1 VDANDCLLP
10 DMNTKIKVHGMTCMH
25 CHKRV
30 TDAILAIGGVS
41 SVDVSLEDESAI
53 VEFDPGKTSLEE
65 IRQAVTDAGYEAGA
79 EECRLPE
86 AAAQEQAC
94 RVIPDEVMDEAS
106 SRKKPEPG
114 TVEDAIFRISGMKC
128 SSCAQNIEG
137 ILGKHEGVISATVNL
152 PLERATVRYEPAKVS
167 PEELA
172 EDIESLGYHVVKD
185 RVTLDVGGMTCASCA
200 QNVEKVLKRLE
211 GISSVNV
218 NVSMGKARIEYNS
231 SVVSVDDMRKAI
243 EAIGYSAS
251 MPVDRQL
258 AEDRERKERED
269 EIRRQ
274 RNNLIISVAIAIPV
288 MLGSLKPVFPD
299 LFGFVPDILANRN
312 VLFLLTTIVMV
323 FPGRQFFEGTYRG
336 LKHGVTDMNLLIA
349 TGTGAAYVIS
359 VASSYL
365 ELGPGYHHLYYDTA
379 VMLIAFIVLGRYMEA
394 RARGRTSESIK
405 KLIGLQ
411 AKTARIIVDGQ
422 EKEVPV
428 ESVEV
433 DDIVFVRPGEKI
445 PVDGVVVD
453 GASAVDESMITGE
466 SIPVDKSKGDVVIGS
481 TLNRSGA
488 LKLMATNVGADT
500 ALARIIELVENAQNS
515 KAPIQRVADVV
526 AGHFILIVH
535 ILALAAFFF
544 WYFIGFERYDVTL
557 NSGIASPFLFALLIS
572 ITVLVIS
579 CPCAVG
585 LATPAAIMVG
595 TGKGAE
601 NGILIKGGE
610 ALERTL
616 KIDTIVFD
624 KTGTLTKG
632 NPELTDVVTVAG
644 LSSDELLVMAA
655 SAEVGSEHP
664 LGEAIVRG
672 AEQRKLKLKDVEDF
686 RSIAG
691 KGVEAT
697 IEGSRI
703 LLGTRKLMA
712 DNGIDI
718 ASVEKTMESLEAQGR
733 TAMIAAMDGRLAGLV
748 AVADTLKENSKE
760 AVEKIR
766 GMGIEV
772 VMITGDNRRTADAI
786 AGSIGITRVLAEVL
800 PEDKASEI
808 RKLQDEGRIVAMV
821 GDGINDAPALTQAD
835 IGIAMGAGTDVAME
849 SAQIVLI
856 RNDLRDVIASI
867 RLSRLTMNK
876 IKQNL
881 FWAFGYNTIGIPL
894 AAGLLYPVVK
904 TILISPELA
913 AAFMAM
919 SSVSVTTNSML
930 MKRKKIK

>member
-1 VDANDCLLP
+1 
-10 DMNTKIKVHGMTCMH
+10 MH

-30 TDAILAIGGVS
+30 TDAIMAIEGVS
-41 SVDVSLEDESAI
+41 SVDVSLEDESAT
-53 VEFDPGKTSLEE
+53 VEFDSGKTSLEE
-65 IRQAVTDAGYEAGA
+65 IRQAVTDAGYEVGA
-79 EECRLPE
+79 EECELEVPVGLAE
-86 AAAQEQAC
+86 SATQGQTAC
-94 RVIPDEVMDEAS
+94 RIIPEEETDE
-106 SRKKPEPG
+106 KKRPEPG
-114 TVEDAIFRISGMKC
+114 VLEDAVFRISGMKC

-137 ILGKHEGVISATVNL
+137 VLGKRDGVISATVNL
-152 PLERATVRYEPAKVS
+152 PLERATVRYEPAKIS
-167 PEELA
+167 PEKLA

-243 EAIGYSAS
+243 DGIGYSAS

-274 RNNLIISVAIAIPV
+274 RNNLIISAVIAIPV

-299 LFGFVPDILANRN
+299 YFGFVPDILTNRN

-349 TGTGAAYVIS
+349 TGTGAAYIIS

-365 ELGPGYHHLYYDTA
+365 DLGPGYHHLYYDTA

-422 EKEVPV
+422 EREVPV

-445 PVDGVVVD
+445 PVDGVVID
-453 GASAVDESMITGE
+453 GTSAVDESMITGE

-488 LKLMATNVGADT
+488 MKLRATNVGADT

-515 KAPIQRVADVV
+515 KAPIQRIADVV

-535 ILALAAFFF
+535 VLALVAFFF
-544 WYFIGFERYDVTL
+544 WYFIGFERYNVTL

-632 NPELTDVVTVAG
+632 KPELTDVITVAD
-644 LSSDELLVMAA
+644 LSADEVLEMAA
-655 SAEVGSEHP
+655 SAEKGSEHP

-672 AEQRKLKLKDVEDF
+672 AEERKIKLRDAEGF

-691 KGVEAT
+691 KGVEAS
-697 IEGSRI
+697 IEGSRV
-703 LLGTRKLMA
+703 LLGTRKLMQ
-712 DNGIDI
+712 DSGIDI
-718 ASVEKTMESLEAQGR
+718 ASVESTMESLEAQGR
-733 TAMIAAMDGRLAGLV
+733 TAMIAAKDDHVMGLV

-766 GMGIEV
+766 SMGIEV

-786 AGSIGITRVLAEVL
+786 ASSIGITRVLAEVL

-808 RKLQDEGRIVAMV
+808 RKLQEEGRVVAMV

-856 RNDLRDVIASI
+856 KNDLRDVIASI

-881 FWAFGYNTIGIPL
+881 FWAFGYNTLGIPL

-913 AAFMAM
+913 AAFMAL

-930 MKRKKIK
+930 MKRKRIK

>member
-1 VDANDCLLP
+1 
-10 DMNTKIKVHGMTCMH
+10 MNTKLKVYGMTCMH

-30 TDAILAIGGVS
+30 TDAIMAIEGVS
-41 SVDVSLEDESAI
+41 SVDVSLEDESATI
-53 VEFDPGKTSLEE
+53 DFDPARTSLED
-65 IRQAVTDAGYEAGA
+65 IRKAVMDAGYEVG
-79 EECRLPE
+79 EDQCGLPE
-86 AAAQEQAC
+86 ESGPEQVC
-94 RVIPDEVMDEAS
+94 RIIPDEAEDV
-106 SRKKPEPG
+106 KKQPEPG
-114 TVEDAIFRISGMKC
+114 VTEDAVFRISGMKC
-128 SSCAQNIEG
+128 TSCAQNIEG
-137 ILGKHEGVISATVNL
+137 VLTRHEGVISATVNL
-152 PLERATVRYEPAKVS
+152 PLERATVRYEPARVS
-167 PEELA
+167 PGELA
-172 EDIESLGYHVVKD
+172 GEIESLGYHVVRD
-185 RVTLDVGGMTCASCA
+185 RITLDVGGMTCASCA
-200 QNVEKVLKRLE
+200 QNVEKVLKRLD
-211 GISSVNV
+211 GVSSVNV
-218 NVSMGKARIEYNS
+218 NVSTGKARIEYNS

-243 EAIGYSAS
+243 EDIGYSAS

-274 RNNLIISVAIAIPV
+274 RNNLIISVLIVIPV
-288 MLGSLKPVFPD
+288 MLGSMKPVFPEY
-299 LFGFVPDILANRN
+299 FGFVPDIFADRN

-365 ELGPGYHHLYYDTA
+365 DLGPGYHHLYYDTS

-445 PVDGVVVD
+445 PVDGVVID
-453 GASAVDESMITGE
+453 GTSAVDESMITGE
-466 SIPVDKSKGDVVIGS
+466 SIPADKSKGDVVIGS

-488 LKLMATNVGADT
+488 MRLRATNVGADT

-515 KAPIQRVADVV
+515 KAPIQRIADVV

-535 ILALAAFFF
+535 VLALVAFFF

-632 NPELTDVVTVAG
+632 EPELTDIAPVAG
-644 LSSDELLVMAA
+644 LSADEVLVMAA
-655 SAEVGSEHP
+655 SAEKGSEHP

-672 AEQRKLKLKDVEDF
+672 AEQRSLELMSVESF

-691 KGVEAT
+691 KGVEAG
-697 IEGSRI
+697 IEGRRI
-703 LLGTRKLMA
+703 LLGTRKLMQ
-712 DNGIDI
+712 DSGIDI
-718 ASVEKTMESLEAQGR
+718 TSVEGTMENLEAQGR
-733 TAMIAAMDGRLAGLV
+733 TAMIVAKDKRVVGLV

-760 AVEKIR
+760 AVERIR
-766 GMGIEV
+766 DMGIEV

-786 AGSIGITRVLAEVL
+786 ARNIGITRVLAEVL

-808 RKLQDEGRIVAMV
+808 RKLQEEGRVVAMV

-835 IGIAMGAGTDVAME
+835 VGIAMGAGTDVAME

-856 RNDLRDVIASI
+856 KNDLRDVIASI

-881 FWAFGYNTIGIPL
+881 FWAFGYNTMGIPL

-930 MKRKKIK
+930 MKRKRIK

>member
-1 VDANDCLLP
+1 
-10 DMNTKIKVHGMTCMH
+10 MNTKLKVYGMTCMH

-30 TDAILAIGGVS
+30 TDTIMAIEGVS
-41 SVDVSLEDESAI
+41 SVDVSLKDESAI
-53 VEFDPGKTSLEE
+53 VDFDPASTSLEE
-65 IRQAVTDAGYEAGA
+65 IRQAVMDSGYETGE

-86 AAAQEQAC
+86 KSEPEQAC
-94 RVIPDEVMDEAS
+94 RIVPDDMEDAQ
-106 SRKKPEPG
+106 KKPEPG
-114 TVEDAIFRISGMKC
+114 VTEDAVFRISGMKC

-137 ILGKHEGVISATVNL
+137 VLAKHDGVISATVNL
-152 PLERATVRYEPAKVS
+152 PLERATVRYEPARVS

-172 EDIESLGYHVVKD
+172 AEIESLGYHVVRD
-185 RVTLDVGGMTCASCA
+185 RITLDVGGMTCASCA
-200 QNVEKVLKRLE
+200 QNVEKVLKRLD
-211 GISSVNV
+211 GVSSVNV
-218 NVSMGKARIEYNS
+218 NVSTGKARIEYNS

-243 EAIGYSAS
+243 ENIGYSAS
-251 MPVDRQL
+251 MPADRQL
-258 AEDRERKERED
+258 AEDRERKEREE

-274 RNNLIISVAIAIPV
+274 RNNLIISVVIAIPV

-299 LFGFVPDILANRN
+299 YFGFVPDILANRN

-365 ELGPGYHHLYYDTA
+365 DLGPGYHHLYYDTA
-379 VMLIAFIVLGRYMEA
+379 VMLIGFIVLGRYMEA
-394 RARGRTSESIK
+394 RARGRTSESIR
-405 KLIGLQ
+405 KLVGLQ
-411 AKTARIIVDGQ
+411 AKTARIVVDGQ

-433 DDIVFVRPGEKI
+433 DDVVFVRPGEKI
-445 PVDGVVVD
+445 PVDGVVID
-453 GASAVDESMITGE
+453 GTSAVDESMITGE
-466 SIPVDKSKGDVVIGS
+466 SIPVDKNRGDVVIGS
-481 TLNRSGA
+481 TMNRSGA
-488 LKLMATNVGADT
+488 MKLRATNVGADT

-515 KAPIQRVADVV
+515 KAPIQRIADVV

-535 ILALAAFFF
+535 VLALVAFFF

-632 NPELTDVVTVAG
+632 EPELTDIVPVAD
-644 LSSDELLVMAA
+644 LSADEVLVMAA
-655 SAEVGSEHP
+655 SAEKGSEHP

-672 AEQRKLKLKDVEDF
+672 AEQRNLKLSNVDEF

-691 KGVEAT
+691 KGVEAG

-703 LLGTRKLMA
+703 LLGTRKLMH

-718 ASVEKTMESLEAQGR
+718 TAVEGTMESLEAQGR
-733 TAMIAAMDGRLAGLV
+733 TAMIAARDELVIGLV

-766 GMGIEV
+766 DMDIEV

-808 RKLQDEGRIVAMV
+808 RKLQEEGRVVAMV

-835 IGIAMGAGTDVAME
+835 VGIAMGAGTDVAME

-856 RNDLRDVIASI
+856 KNDLRDVIASI

-881 FWAFGYNTIGIPL
+881 FWAFGYNTLGIPL

-904 TILISPELA
+904 SIIISPELA
-913 AAFMAM
+913 AAFMAL

-930 MKRKKIK
+930 MKRKRIK